1 MFHADMC
8 GQQLSGSW
16 PGKLHTTIELYA
28 LIDTVQD
35 SRNRKD
41 RIGAV
46 IEMGESGDP
55 RAVSP
60 LIDCCRDRD
69 AEVRRHAIDA
79 LSKLRSGRAVF
90 ALIERLQDRNEQMEN
105 RKRAA
110 AALAMIRT
118 YSAIIGLKER
128 RTDTDEDEIIRTY
141 ISGVMGKAGIR

>member
-1 MFHADMC
+1 MC
-8 GQQLSGSW
+8 GERLAGSW
-16 PGKLHTTIELYA
+16 PGKLPTTIEMNA
-28 LIDTVQD
+28 LINAAQD
-35 SRNRKD
+35 FQNRKD

-79 LSKLRSGRAVF
+79 LSKLRSGRAVG
-90 ALIERLQDRNEQMEN
+90 ALLERLRDRSERMEN
-105 RKRAA
+105 RKQAA
-110 AALAMIRT
+110 AALATIRT
-118 YSAIIGLKER
+118 YSAIAGLKDR
-128 RTDTDEDEIIRTY
+128 LTDTDEDEVIRTF

>member
-8 GQQLSGSW
+8 GEQLAGSW
-16 PGKLHTTIELYA
+16 PGKLPTTIELYA
-28 LIDTVQD
+28 LIDAVQD
-35 SRNRKD
+35 FRNRKD

-79 LSKLRSGRAVF
+79 LYKLRSGRAVVV
-90 ALIERLQDRNEQMEN
+90 LLERLQDRSEQLVN

-118 YSAIIGLKER
+118 YSAMSGLKDR
-128 RTDTDEDEIIRTY
+128 LMDTDEDEVIRTY
-141 ISGVMGKAGIR
+141 VSEVMGKAGIR